1 MTLSEEYLHLKLTVS
16 TQHASFVFLP
26 LGVFDDC
33 GGVGGEEVLDGVTG
47 VGGRDLGGRSGVG
60 VHPEGGGLL
69 PLGQRGTVQGV
80 LLLVRGITEKRKG
93 SSVRIYLKQCISKK

>member
-1 MTLSEEYLHLKLTVS
+1 M
-16 TQHASFVFLP
+16 
-26 LGVFDDC
+26 FDDC